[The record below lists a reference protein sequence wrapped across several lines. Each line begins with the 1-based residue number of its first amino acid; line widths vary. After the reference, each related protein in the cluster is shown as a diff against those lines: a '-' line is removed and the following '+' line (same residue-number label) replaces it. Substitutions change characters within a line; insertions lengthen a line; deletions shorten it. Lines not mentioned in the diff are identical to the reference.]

1 MSAFFVPQ
9 VGSPISKTNIIHPH
23 VYVSILL
30 LSDYNLHKNVMLL
43 FQIILWYNFVLNSFL
58 NVIFSKSPGIWF
70 FKICIAGMS
79 QLSLCC
85 LWLWC
90 IVSIIYISI
99 PLYFFFLLMRVPP
112 HSDILFL
119 ESGLCDPQNT
129 HHKNL
134 NRLSMDG
141 LTIHKHCVIRNIYFK
156 LRLFPLVYIF

>member
-70 FKICIAGMS
+70 FFNLYCRN
-79 QLSLCC
+79 
-85 LWLWC
+85 
-90 IVSIIYISI
+90 VSVVTMLFMIMMYSFHH
-99 PLYFFFLLMRVPP
+99 LYFYSFVFLLP
-112 HSDILFL
+112 SY
-119 ESGLCDPQNT
+119 ESSPSFWHIISWIGFVWSPEHTSQEFKQTEHGWAHNT
-129 HHKNL
+129 
-134 NRLSMDG
+134 
-141 LTIHKHCVIRNIYFK
+141 
-156 LRLFPLVYIF
+156 